1 MIVNELNFS
10 NYYWNDEG
18 IFILYKLDTYKL
30 KYKIII
36 DAIDTFPVSERKE
49 IYPHIFIVGMGQL
62 STLIKKYNPNKVVI
76 SCKRISEVDFIFW
89 KKTYEKGL
97 AEFFYINDLK
107 HTVNLINRPKNDIRP
122 NTISK
127 IQLKNEAL
135 LPNGGGK
142 DSCVS
147 CEILKKN
154 NIKFTWATL
163 GATTY
168 RTNVIRASN
177 VSSHIN
183 MGASEY
189 SNVPSTYTTYR
200 GHIPYTLYTS
210 SFMVLL
216 SGLTKMKYIVYSNEK
231 SSNYPNLEH
240 CDDTGKC
247 MMINHQYTKSFEFEE
262 GFHKLLKRTVHPDLE
277 YFSLLK
283 PLYEIQISRIF
294 SNFPQYHHVFVS
306 CNSGRW
312 CGRCSKCAFIFM
324 SMYPYLG
331 ERKMT
336 KIIGNNM
343 LQDKNMLST
352 YLELTGNKKHKPF
365 ECVGTIEENN
375 IAMKKCIDKSRN
387 AYVNKYFIHH
397 IKLKEDDENKYLQ
410 NYDEHNVIPFNLKR
424 KVKSTIFYFLN
435 KRPIKTIE
443 HFTKEGILSGGYYT
457 KIMLW
462 CILVILIVI
471 IIMINKRVIL
481 RTMNVLK
488 NK

>member
-1 MIVNELNFS
+1 MNANILNFED
-10 NYYWNDEG
+10 YYWDNNG
-18 IFILYKLDTYKL
+18 IYLIYILDTYKIKL
-30 KYKIII
+30 QILIPNI
-36 DAIDTFPVSERKE
+36 QTFPVLERKQL
-49 IYPHIFIVGMGQL
+49 YPHIFIAGMGQL

-97 AEFFYINDLK
+97 AEFFYKNNLK
-107 HTVNLINRPKNDIRP
+107 HRVNLINRPKNGIYP

-163 GATTY
+163 GSTSY
-168 RTNVIRASN
+168 RRNVIRASN
-177 VSSHIN
+177 VSAHIN
-183 MGASEY
+183 IGAREY
-189 SNVPSTYTTYR
+189 SNVPNIYKTYH

-216 SGLTKMKYIVYSNEK
+216 SGLIRAKYIVYSNEK

-240 CDDTGKC
+240 CDDSGKC

-262 GFHKLLKRTVHPDLE
+262 GFHQLLKRTVHRDLE

-324 SMYPYLG
+324 SLYPYLG

-375 IAMKKCIDKSRN
+375 IAMKKCIDTSRN
-387 AYVNKYFIHH
+387 AHVNKYFIRN

-410 NYDEHNVIPFNLKR
+410 NYDEHNVIPSQLQKNI
-424 KVKSTIFYFLN
+424 KSTIFLFLN
-435 KRPIKTIE
+435 SPITETIE
-443 HFTKEGILSGGYYT
+443 QFTQQGALVDK
-457 KIMLW
+457 KVMLW
-462 CILVILIVI
+462 FILFVIIVI
-471 IIMINKRVIL
+471 IIMINKKRIL
-481 RTMNVLK
+481 KTMYLFRK
-488 NK
+488 